1 MRGRTSIII
10 ITVALVLIV
19 LVALNAASYL
29 HESESAVDTE
39 SRPNRSTHNA
49 GLTGTRALYDLLY
62 ESGAAVV
69 RWREPPAALS
79 NTSVGAASAPHTFV
93 VIGQLRA
100 PFSDGETEALLSW
113 VRSGGRLVVVD
124 RAPDARLL
132 PVITASGGRWGI
144 VTRESEVRPGAID
157 AENRDALTEGVSA
170 IAPGQLTLL
179 TNNVERVQPSLL
191 ASRLRLITGA
201 EDGNVVRESGEGE
214 TSARNDNA
222 SPETSDESEESP
234 PPAADASPR
243 PSPRDD
249 KDSSEERELRAGV
262 FQAYAPNAQFTNDA
276 GDALLIEYRY
286 GEGRIVLLSDPF
298 IVSNGGIRAEDNLQL
313 ALNIVRGGS
322 GSDAARR
329 GVIAFDEYHQGY
341 GATRNEVLAYFAG
354 TPILA
359 FALQVSLI
367 ALAILWTRGR
377 RWARPLPVPRA
388 DSGSKLEFIQSMAE
402 LQERARAFDLAI
414 ENIYGRARRALARFG
429 GARPD
434 MPRGEIAAHVAA
446 RSGANREGIEN
457 LMRECEEVV
466 NGAPTTARKSLALV
480 ARLRETERALGV
492 QMRSREIKQAGK
504 H

>member
-1 MRGRTSIII
+1 MQRRTSIII
-10 ITVALVLIV
+10 VTVALVLIV

-69 RWREPPAALS
+69 RWREPPAALL
-79 NTSVGAASAPHTFV
+79 NTSIGAASAPHTFV
-93 VIGQLRA
+93 VIGQTRSPL
-100 PFSDGETEALLSW
+100 SDGETEELLSW
-113 VRSGGRLVVVD
+113 VRSGGRLVVID
-124 RAPDARLL
+124 RVPDARLL
-132 PVITASGGRWGI
+132 PVMTASGGRWGI
-144 VTRESEVRPGAID
+144 ITRESEVRPGTID
-157 AENRDALTEGVSA
+157 AENRAALTEGVSA
-170 IAPGQLTLL
+170 ITPGQLTSL
-179 TNNVERVQPSLL
+179 TSNVERVQPSLL
-191 ASRLRLITGA
+191 ASRLRFVTGA
-201 EDGNVVRESGEGE
+201 EDGNVVRGSSEGE
-214 TSARNDNA
+214 TSVRDNNA
-222 SPETSDESEESP
+222 PPETSDESEEP
-234 PPAADASPR
+234 PSAADALPR
-243 PSPRDD
+243 PSPRGDRD
-249 KDSSEERELRAGV
+249 WSDERELRADV

-322 GSDAARR
+322 GSDAPRR

-354 TPILA
+354 TPVLA
-359 FALQVSLI
+359 FALQASLI

-388 DSGSKLEFIQSMAE
+388 DRGSKLEFIQSMAE

-504 H
+504 R